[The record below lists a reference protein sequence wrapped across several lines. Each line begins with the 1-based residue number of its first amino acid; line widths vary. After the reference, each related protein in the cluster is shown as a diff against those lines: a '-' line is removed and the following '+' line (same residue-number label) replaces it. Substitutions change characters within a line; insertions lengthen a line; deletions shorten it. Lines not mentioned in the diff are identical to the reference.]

1 VLIFHKQYTEQRAE
15 ELLRCSIHQSLLRC
29 MPRDGLH
36 QAEGTGLTAA
46 NRQCTEMTRS
56 MKQIPV
62 LSGLIESSPKSRTLV
77 AHDENPLVV

>member
-1 VLIFHKQYTEQRAE
+1 
-15 ELLRCSIHQSLLRC
+15 

-56 MKQIPV
+56 IKKIPV
-62 LSGLIESSPKSRTLV
+62 LSGLIESPPKGRTLV
-77 AHDENPLVV
+77 AHDENPLVA

>member
-15 ELLRCSIHQSLLRC
+15 ELLRCSIHQPLLRY
-29 MPRDGLH
+29 MPRDSLH

-62 LSGLIESSPKSRTLV
+62 LSELIESPPKSRTLV